1 MSPTLNPGKTC
12 PQCQAPLPSG
22 TLSGL
27 CPACLLDHATESDPG
42 RPSATPRRVTPPP
55 VDLVAGMFPSLNI
68 EGLLGSGGMGAVYK
82 AHQPDLDR
90 RVALKL
96 LPPAPDETS
105 GFTERF
111 TREARALA
119 RLNHPNIVTVHEFGY
134 VDLAAANPRRPANVP
149 PGRWHFIR
157 MEFVDGTNLRQL
169 ERSGT
174 LTPRDALRIIPQIC
188 DALQYAHDE
197 GIVHRDIK
205 PENVLLD
212 RKGRVKI
219 ADFGLARILGR
230 DPDSARLT
238 QDGQVMGTPHYMAPE
253 QVSRPLW
260 VDHRADLYSLGV
272 VFYEMLTGDLPL
284 GKFDPPS
291 RRAPVDGR
299 FDDVVL
305 RALENDPDRRYQ
317 RASEIRERVES
328 IQSPQHPPAHPPDPQ
343 SPQNAPISG
352 TGRTEATPATPP
364 VTIRTRWIWAAVL
377 ALGLVLLG
385 VSILPPM
392 FESWWAQRQALAARQ
407 REAQAI
413 ESANNEPGAFETTAI
428 NRTFE
433 ELGSVS
439 LPTSPESI
447 APWMAVSLAKGIDPA
462 TVFKRGFLG
471 WDLPTGSV
479 RYSIPPEETD
489 RVLSQPVFSVIR
501 YQDDLAGVVWE
512 DRSKSPPKVRVN
524 VMTRQE
530 GVWRLTLCVRLGAQ
544 LDLSSVSGFTNE
556 LSARKWFFQNA
567 RRLREEVEE
576 HRQRLAALPASPG
589 SLSPWAIPALPFP

>member
-1 MSPTLNPGKTC
+1 
-12 PQCQAPLPSG
+12 
-22 TLSGL
+22 
-27 CPACLLDHATESDPG
+27 
-42 RPSATPRRVTPPP
+42 
-55 VDLVAGMFPSLNI
+55 MFPALKI
-68 EGLLGSGGMGAVYK
+68 EGLLGSGGMGAVYR

-96 LPPAPDETS
+96 LPPDPDGAS

-119 RLNHPNIVTVHEFGY
+119 RLNHPHIVAVHEFGH
-134 VDLAAANPRRPANVP
+134 VDLPAADPRRPANVP
-149 PGRWHFIR
+149 PGRWHFIL

-212 RKGRVKI
+212 RRGRVKI

-317 RASEIRERVES
+317 RASEIREGVES
-328 IQSPQHPPAHPPDPQ
+328 IKSPEGAPAHGPDPKAA
-343 SPQNAPISG
+343 QNTPTSG
-352 TGRTEATPATPP
+352 TGRTQATLATPP
-364 VTIRTRWIWAAVL
+364 ETIRTRWIWAAVL

-385 VSILPPM
+385 VSI
-392 FESWWAQRQALAARQ
+392 FSRVFDTWWAQRQALAAQQ
-407 REAQAI
+407 RERQAI
-413 ESANNEPGAFETTAI
+413 ESANNEPGAFEFTAI
-428 NRTFE
+428 NRTYE

-447 APWMAVSLAKGIDPA
+447 AAWMAVSLIKGMDPA
-462 TVFKRGFLG
+462 TVFQRALLG
-471 WDLPTGSV
+471 WELPTGSI
-479 RYSIPPEETD
+479 RYSIPPEEAD
-489 RVLSQPVFSVIR
+489 RILSQPVFSLVR
-501 YQDDLAGVVWE
+501 YREDLAGVVWE
-512 DRSKSPPKVRVN
+512 DRSASPPKIRVN
-524 VMTRQE
+524 VVTRE
-530 GVWRLTLCVRLGAQ
+530 EDGWRLTLCTRPEAQ
-544 LDLSSVSGFTNE
+544 LDLSPVSGFPDE
-556 LSARKWFFQNA
+556 LSARRWFFQNA
-567 RRLREEVEE
+567 RRLREEVAE
-576 HRQRLAALPASPG
+576 HRRRLAAPSASQGSPKSSPSPSSPLP
-589 SLSPWAIPALPFP
+589 

>member
-12 PQCQAPLPSG
+12 PQCRAPLPSG

-27 CPACLLDHATESDPG
+27 CPACLLDQATQSDPG
-42 RPSATPRRVTPPP
+42 SVSATTRRVSPPP
-55 VDLVAGMFPSLNI
+55 VDLVAAMFPSLTI

-96 LPPAPDETS
+96 LPPAPDGAS

-119 RLNHPNIVTVHEFGY
+119 HLNHPNIVTVHEFGH
-134 VDLAAANPRRPANVP
+134 VDLPAADPRRPANVP

-212 RKGRVKI
+212 RRGRVKI

-291 RRAPVDGR
+291 RCAPVDGR

-317 RASEIRERVES
+317 RASEIREGVES
-328 IQSPQHPPAHPPDPQ
+328 IKSPEGAPAQPPNPDA
-343 SPQNAPISG
+343 PQNTPTSG
-352 TGRTEATPATPP
+352 TRRTPTFPTTPP
-364 VTIRTRWIWAAVL
+364 ETIRTRWIWAAVL
-377 ALGLVLLG
+377 ALGLVLVG
-385 VSILPPM
+385 GSI
-392 FESWWAQRQALAARQ
+392 FSRVFGTWWAQRQALAAQQ
-407 REAQAI
+407 REMQAI
-413 ESANNEPGAFETTAI
+413 ESANESGAFEVTAI
-428 NRTFE
+428 NRTYE

-439 LPTSPESI
+439 LPKTPESI
-447 APWMAVSLAKGIDPA
+447 AAWMAVSLIKGMDPA
-462 TVFKRGFLG
+462 TVFQRALLG
-471 WDLPTGSV
+471 WELPTGSI
-479 RYSIPPEETD
+479 RYSIPPEEAD
-489 RVLSQPVFSVIR
+489 RILSQPVFSLIR
-501 YQDDLAGVVWE
+501 YHEDLAGVVWE
-512 DRSKSPPKVRVN
+512 DRSASPPKIRVN
-524 VMTRQE
+524 VVTRQE
-530 GVWRLTLCVRLGAQ
+530 GVWRLTLCTQPNAQ
-544 LDLSSVSGFTNE
+544 LDLSPVSGFPDE

-576 HRQRLAALPASPG
+576 HRQRLAAPSTSPRPPKPSRMPAPSP
-589 SLSPWAIPALPFP
+589 

>member
-1 MSPTLNPGKTC
+1 MSPILNPGKTC

-27 CPACLLDHATESDPG
+27 CPACLLDQATQSDPG
-42 RPSATPRRVTPPP
+42 SASASTRRVSPPP
-55 VDLVAGMFPSLNI
+55 IDLVAAMFPALKI

-96 LPPAPDETS
+96 LPPDPDGAS

-119 RLNHPNIVTVHEFGY
+119 RLNHPHIVTVHEFGH
-134 VDLAAANPRRPANVP
+134 VDLAPADPRRPANVP
-149 PGRWHFIR
+149 PGRWHFIL

-212 RKGRVKI
+212 RRGRVKI

-317 RASEIRERVES
+317 RASEIREGVES
-328 IQSPQHPPAHPPDPQ
+328 IQSPEGAPTHGPDPKAA
-343 SPQNAPISG
+343 QNTPTSG
-352 TGRTEATPATPP
+352 TGRTQATLATPP
-364 VTIRTRWIWAAVL
+364 ETIRTRWIWAAVL
-377 ALGLVLLG
+377 ALGLVLVG
-385 VSILPPM
+385 GSIFSRV
-392 FESWWAQRQALAARQ
+392 FETWWAQRQALAAQQ
-407 REAQAI
+407 REMQAI
-413 ESANNEPGAFETTAI
+413 ESANQTRLFALNFI
-428 NRTFE
+428 NRTYQD
-433 ELGSVS
+433 LGSAS
-439 LPTSPESI
+439 PPETPESV
-447 APWMAVSLAKGIDPA
+447 APWMAVSLIKGMDPA
-462 TVFKRGFLG
+462 TVFQHALLG
-471 WDLPTGSV
+471 CQHPAGSV
-479 RYSIPPEETD
+479 RYSITPEEAD
-489 RVLSQPVFSVIR
+489 RILSQPVSSVIR
-501 YQDDLAGVVWE
+501 YGEDLAGVVWE
-512 DRSKSPPKVRVN
+512 DRSKSFPRIRVN
-524 VMTRQE
+524 VVTRE
-530 GVWRLTLCVRLGAQ
+530 EDGWRLALCTRPEAP
-544 LDLSSVSGFTNE
+544 LDLAPDTGFRDET
-556 LSARKWFFQNA
+556 SARNWFFQNA
-567 RRLREEVEE
+567 PRLREEVRE
-576 HRQRLAALPASPG
+576 HRRRIAALSASPG
-589 SLSPWAIPALPFP
+589 SPKPSPSPALPFP